1 MTRMILATPPK
12 DVKHAS
18 PDEQARVR
26 AMLWDILPVSRRADG
41 LQHEAASIANA
52 PGAAELKA
60 IKTPTLLISA
70 ENDLFGTYAPAQSIS
85 KQIPHARFIGYPT
98 GGHLLVGH
106 QADVWREV
114 GGFIKEQS
122 KNKGGEK
129 LRTPNAAVAEAVSP
143 HPSPLPRGETMI
155 RTPTLDT
162 LRDAPLYLPV

>member
-26 AMLWDILPVSRRADG
+26 AMLWDILPVSRRAGG

-70 ENDLFGTYAPAQSIS
+70 ENDLFGTYVAAQTIAN
-85 KQIPHARFIGYPT
+85 QIPNARFIGYPT

-106 QADVWREV
+106 QVEVWREV

-122 KNKGGEK
+122 KSKRGGK
-129 LRTPNAAVAEAVSP
+129 LHTPNVASLERARLS
-143 HPSPLPRGETMI
+143 
-155 RTPTLDT
+155 
-162 LRDAPLYLPV
+162 